1 MCRSYVDRPSCA
13 PVRSTPFFRPRLSLE
28 VRQLRRR
35 GAEARAAQLRA
46 QRAAARAQ
54 PPRHLEPRR
63 PRRPRRGRGRRRNDE
78 KMGRK
83 YGKIMILL
91 GKARRNYLFK
101 WNFEVYNGLQW
112 EVEDVK
118 LIFYGLN
125 WLLSLLS
132 QRTGLTKRLQF
143 THAPGNYGKHPEP
156 YFSCFTGFSRPFHVY
171 HNKY

>member
-1 MCRSYVDRPSCA
+1 VHLLDRPLFFGLGSRWKSGSCG
-13 PVRSTPFFRPRLSLE
+13 
-28 VRQLRRR
+28 
-35 GAEARAAQLRA
+35 GAV
-46 QRAAARAQ
+46 
-54 PPRHLEPRR
+54 PRHALRSSARSVPPPERSRR
-63 PRRPRRGRGRRRNDE
+63 ATWSRGGHGGHGRGRGRRRNDE